1 MSICGETYEC
11 VFDNTAA
18 LCVSV
23 WLWVS
28 CVCVSNWHCLCFYVC
43 HCVCVFLCV
52 YVSVCITLCL
62 CVSVI
67 REPGQVSVWQLNL
80 EKPVLAACLF
90 HGSSH
95 CTVVAT
101 DSQNLQRHNI
111 IRPQLKSV
119 VCKSVLLYNRQ
130 STSPINALVSNCV
143 RLRLQKVAAT
153 ESSLPYR

>member
-1 MSICGETYEC
+1 MLCGDPYVC
-11 VFDNTAA
+11 VCDNRARAA
-18 LCVSV
+18 LCVSL
-23 WLWVS
+23 WL
-28 CVCVSNWHCLCFYVC
+28 CVS
-43 HCVCVFLCV
+43 
-52 YVSVCITLCL
+52 LCL
-62 CVSVI
+62 CVSSFLSVSKRLFVSVCVCMWLCVSVI
-67 REPGQVSVWQLNL
+67 TEPGQVSVWQLNL

-90 HGSSH
+90 HGGSH